1 MGASYQE
8 DYYYVVSS
16 ELNNRIDL
24 ATHLSDDFYEKCT
37 LSPVNV
43 NALYL
48 QLLDGALTI

>member
-24 ATHLSDDFYEKCT
+24 ATHLSDD
-37 LSPVNV
+37 PANV